1 MGTKLIK
8 RILNVNGVVFGKEI
22 VRAESITFHCRLK
35 KGKACRCGVCG
46 RKCKYYDSGR
56 ERRTWRTL
64 DLGVQKAFVEM
75 STYRVICPNCG
86 VRTVKV
92 PWADLKSGFSL
103 TFEQQVAWLA
113 CCASKTAVAKQMR
126 ISWNTVGEI
135 ITRVYSRLDIHPVRR
150 FDGLRRIGIDETSYK
165 KGHKYVTVVVDHD
178 RRCVIWVH
186 EGYGKDVLKKFMEKL
201 TWEQRAAIKE
211 VSCDGARW
219 IKESIEKYLPNAE
232 RCVDFFHVVQWATE
246 AMDRVRKDAWHEARK
261 TSGKAAKRSP
271 GRPPKTA
278 PKADRTAEEIKG
290 SKYAFGKAPENLTE
304 KQRENRDLAMMR
316 DPRLG
321 RAYLMK
327 EELRLLL
334 KSDSKEASARLDS
347 WMGWARRS
355 RIKPMVELYYKIK
368 RNYDGIL
375 ASVRNGISNAR
386 IEAINNRIKL
396 IIRTAYGFRNME
408 NMKAM
413 IMLCCS
419 DIEVNIAYKWAK
431 DQELLLQNAA

>member
-22 VRAESITFHCRLK
+22 VGAGSITFRCRLK

-56 ERRTWRTL
+56 EKRTWRTL

-135 ITRVYSRLDIHPVRR
+135 IARVYSRLGIHPVRR

-178 RRCVIWVH
+178 RRRVIWVH

-201 TWEQRAAIKE
+201 TREQRAAIKE
-211 VSCDGARW
+211 VSCDGAGW
-219 IKESIEKYLPNAE
+219 IKESIEKYLPDAG

-246 AMDRVRKDAWHEARK
+246 AMDRVRKDAWHEAR
-261 TSGKAAKRSP
+261 
-271 GRPPKTA
+271 
-278 PKADRTAEEIKG
+278 RTAEEIKG
-290 SKYAFGKAPENLTE
+290 SKYAFGKAPENLTG

-334 KSDSKEASARLDS
+334 KSDGKEAPARLDS

-396 IIRTAYGFRNME
+396 IIRMAYGFRNME

-419 DIEVNIAYKWAK
+419 DIEVNIAYRWAK
-431 DQELLLQNAA
+431 DQGLLLQNAA